1 MTRRGRTDA
10 ASRLRRLLAVIP
22 WVLEHQGAR
31 LSDVAARFGVTVADL
46 EADFELLPYC
56 GLPPYSPDRLIDC
69 QVTDG
74 RVTLRFAEYFN
85 RPISLTPA
93 EGFTLLAAG
102 QTLLAVPGADPDA
115 ALAAALAKLA
125 DALDAAGGV
134 AVELGAAPFVAAV
147 RSAVETGEQLEI
159 DYYAAGR
166 DARTTRRVDP
176 YAVFARG
183 GEWYLD
189 AYCHLAGGDRL
200 FRVDRIAAL
209 RCSGEVFKRADDRR
223 SPGGAVYHPSPEDRR
238 VELVLPPDARWV
250 VETYPTESVETEPDG
265 RLRVVM
271 AASSPAWLERLLLR
285 LGPTAVLAAPADL
298 PEMRAAAARRVLARY
313 QGRSETVPGSVSG

>member
-1 MTRRGRTDA
+1 
-10 ASRLRRLLAVIP
+10 VVP
-22 WVLEHQGAR
+22 WILEHQGAP
-31 LSDVAARFGVTVADL
+31 LTEVAARFGVTVAEL
-46 EADFELLPYC
+46 EADLELLPYC

-69 QVTDG
+69 QILDG
-74 RVTLRFAEYFN
+74 KVTLRFAEYFN

-115 ALAAALAKLA
+115 ALAGALTKLA
-125 DALDAAGGV
+125 DALDATGGV
-134 AVELGAAPFVAAV
+134 AVELGNAPLVATV
-147 RSAVETGEQLEI
+147 RSAAEAGEQLEI

-166 DARTTRRVDP
+166 DAHTTRRVDP
-176 YAVFARG
+176 YAVFVRR

-189 AYCHLAGGDRL
+189 AYCHLAGGERL

-209 RCSGEVFKRADDRR
+209 RPTGEIVKRPDDRPATRGDVYQPSPDDRR
-223 SPGGAVYHPSPEDRR
+223 I
-238 VELVLPPDARWV
+238 ELLLPPGARWV
-250 VETYPTESVETEPDG
+250 IETFPTESVEAEPDG

-285 LGPTAVLAAPADL
+285 LGPAAAVVGPDDL
-298 PEMRAAAARRVLARY
+298 PGFRAAAARRVLARY
-313 QGRSETVPGSVSG
+313 RGRSE

>member
-1 MTRRGRTDA
+1 VTTKRGRIDA
-10 ASRLRRLLAVIP
+10 ASRLRRLLAVVP
-22 WVLEHQGAR
+22 WVLEHQGAP
-31 LSDVAARFGVTVADL
+31 LSDVAARFGVTVAEL
-46 EADFELLPYC
+46 EADFDLLQYC

-134 AVELGAAPFVAAV
+134 AVEFGAAPFVPAV
-147 RSAVETGEQLEI
+147 RTAVEAGEQLEI
-159 DYYAAGR
+159 DYYGAGR

-176 YAVFARG
+176 YAVFARR

-189 AYCHLAGGDRL
+189 AYCHLAEGDRL

-209 RCSGEVFKRADDRR
+209 RTTGEIVKRPDDR
-223 SPGGAVYHPSPEDRR
+223 PGAAGTVYQPSPDDQR
-238 VELVLPPDARWV
+238 VELLLPPEARWV
-250 VETYPTESVETEPDG
+250 TETYPTESVDTEADG

-271 AASSPAWLERLLLR
+271 AVSSPAWLERLLLR
-285 LGPTAVLAAPADL
+285 LGPTATVVGPDDL
-298 PEMRAAAARRVLARY
+298 PGFRAAAARRVLSRY
-313 QGRSETVPGSVSG
+313 RGRS